1 MLELTTQRD
10 AHIDQHLRSNHMI
23 WLSTVHIDGYSH
35 STSQIPA
42 RIEGNSVMKV

>member
-35 STSQIPA
+35 RTAQFLPGLKGI
-42 RIEGNSVMKV
+42 R